1 MPPKGVENVEAIIA
15 ACQTTVEA
23 LDSEDQSEWKAWLNS
38 AIEVLDEM
46 KGKFFL
52 KTNPSIP
59 ATNKCRKDA
68 EELQAIATGGDFEG
82 FSSVFERLQENM
94 DTLLKRSSMDGIII
108 T

>member
-15 ACQTTVEA
+15 ACKATVEA
-23 LDSEDQSEWKAWLNS
+23 LDSEGQSEWKAWLNS

-68 EELQAIATGGDFEG
+68 EELQAIAASGDFAG
-82 FSSVFERLQENM
+82 FPLVFERLQENM
-94 DTLLKRSSMDGIII
+94 DTLLKRSSMDGVII

>member
-1 MPPKGVENVEAIIA
+1 MPPKGVENVEAIIK

-23 LDSEDQSEWKAWLNS
+23 LNADEQPEWKAWLNS

-59 ATNKCRKDA
+59 VTNKCRKDA
-68 EELQAIATGGDFEG
+68 EELQAIASGGNSDEFEP
-82 FSSVFERLQENM
+82 VFKRFRENM
-94 DTLLKRSSMDGIII
+94 DTLLKRSSMDGVII

>member
-1 MPPKGVENVEAIIA
+1 MPPKGVDNVEAIIK
-15 ACQTTVEA
+15 ACHTTIEA
-23 LDSEDQSEWKAWLNS
+23 LNTEEQSAWKAWLNS

-59 ATNKCRKDA
+59 VTNKCRKDT
-68 EELQAIATGGDFEG
+68 EELQAIATSGDFEG
-82 FSSVFERLQENM
+82 FEPVFKRFQENM
-94 DTLLKRSSMDGIII
+94 DTLLKRSSMDGVII